1 MVVINLISFSAVV
14 LTFILF
20 YFLKFD
26 KMIFAVRKISD
37 FLLSNFKKKRRSIVE
52 IFYYSRKMNNFLG
65 IKSCLKICISQKII
79 YSFLGYKVD
88 IINGVKHSLNN
99 SIKGHAWIQI
109 DNRPITHIDDDI
121 SGYSES
127 FII

>member
-52 IFYYSRKMNNFLG
+52 IFYYSRKMNNFFG

-109 DNRPITHIDDDI
+109 DNNPITHIDDDI

>member
-14 LTFILF
+14 LTFILY

>member
-1 MVVINLISFSAVV
+1 MVVINLISFLAVI

-20 YFLKFD
+20 YVLKFD
-26 KMIFAVRKISD
+26 KMIFVIRKISD
-37 FLLSNFKKKRRSIVE
+37 FLLSTFEKRRRSVVE

-79 YSFLGYKVD
+79 YSSLGYKVD
-88 IINGVKHSLNN
+88 IINGVKHSKNN

>member
-1 MVVINLISFSAVV
+1 MIAINLISFFSVI

-20 YFLKFD
+20 YFLRFD
-26 KMIFAVRKISD
+26 KMIFVTRKISK
-37 FLLSNFKKKRRSIVE
+37 FLLRNSKKRRNIAE

-79 YSFLGYKVD
+79 FSFLGYKTV
-88 IINGVKHSLNN
+88 IINGIKQSFDN
-99 SIKGHAWIQI
+99 SVEGHAWIEI
-109 DNRPITHIDDDI
+109 DDRPITHIDDDI
-121 SGYSES
+121 SGYAKS

>member
-1 MVVINLISFSAVV
+1 MVVINLISFSAVI

-26 KMIFAVRKISD
+26 KMIFVIRKISD
-37 FLLSNFKKKRRSIVE
+37 FLLRNFKKRRSVVE

-79 YSFLGYKVD
+79 FSSLGYKVD
-88 IINGVKHSLNN
+88 IINGVKHSENN